1 MKRFSHAWVLFIV
14 FVLAGALVAGCG
26 GTKSDSKTATS
37 SQKVIKLGHCHPP
50 DSQFHQ
56 GSVKFAELVAQKT
69 NGQVKIEVFHSS
81 QIGDEPELAE
91 GIRMGTVD
99 AALLATGNLTKYE
112 SKFNVFDLPFLFR
125 DYAHADKVLSGE
137 VGDYLSKELE
147 KKDIKILSFWESGF
161 RHYVNNKRPVK
172 APEDL
177 KGLKLRVPD
186 WQVLTAS
193 TKALGANCVPMPFGE
208 VYLACQQGV
217 VDGQEGPVFAIK
229 SAKMYEV
236 QKYMVLDGHTYTPM
250 VLAINPNVFK
260 SLTAEQQKAV
270 LEAAKEAGIYEKK
283 LIRDKEVEELKF
295 LETEGKMVIERNPD
309 NAKWREA
316 TKSVYE
322 QFGDKIGK
330 DLIQKIIDVK

>member
-1 MKRFSHAWVLFIV
+1 MKCISKWWTLILSGLLVIT
-14 FVLAGALVAGCG
+14 LVAGCG
-26 GTKSDSKTATS
+26 SKSTEKAAAPGP
-37 SQKVIKLGHCHPP
+37 KVIKMGHCHPP
-50 DSQFHQ
+50 DSQFNL
-56 GSVKFAELVAQKT
+56 GAVKFAELVAQKT
-69 NGQVKIEVFHSS
+69 NGQVKIEVFHSN
-81 QIGDEPELAE
+81 QLGDEPELSE
-91 GIRMGTVD
+91 GVRMGTVD
-99 AALLATGNLTKYE
+99 MALFATGAVTKFE

-137 VGDYLSKELE
+137 VGKYLSSELE
-147 KKDIKILSFWESGF
+147 KKDIKVLSFWESGF

-172 APEDL
+172 SPDDL

-186 WQVLTAS
+186 WQVLTAT

-250 VLAINPNVFK
+250 LFTINPNVFK
-260 SLTAEQQKAV
+260 SLTPEQQKAV
-270 LEAAKEAGIYEKK
+270 LEASQEAGAYEKK
-283 LIRDKEVEELKF
+283 LIRDKEVEELAF
-295 LETEGKMVIERNPD
+295 LETQGKMIIERHPN
-309 NAKWREA
+309 NAAWREA
-316 TKSVYE
+316 TKSVYA

-330 DLIQKIIDVK
+330 DLIQKVIDTK